1 MTLTPRGI
9 LGGGTSEDGPGVKL
23 TDGQEKL
30 LELVHFPRNWPLARL
45 TTPREGLAS
54 KLIGSL
60 KDTAFRSWLATVTRM
75 HNGKVILKAIA
86 LDMDLS

>member
-45 TTPREGLAS
+45 TIPREGLAS

-60 KDTAFRSWLATVTRM
+60 KDTAFKILASNRDPDAQWKSNSESNRT
-75 HNGKVILKAIA
+75 
-86 LDMDLS
+86 